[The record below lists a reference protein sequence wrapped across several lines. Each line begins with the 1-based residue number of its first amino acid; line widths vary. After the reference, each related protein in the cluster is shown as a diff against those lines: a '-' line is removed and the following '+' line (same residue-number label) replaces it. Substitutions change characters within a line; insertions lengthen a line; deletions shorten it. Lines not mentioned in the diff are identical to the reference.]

1 MIKLKVT
8 ITNRC
13 NYLRN
18 VPLPGN
24 QGRDIRP
31 GETITID
38 QAPGM
43 SGFFQSLSTIGYN
56 VSIEYTEADRKI
68 QHKFQTLKSKK
79 QAKFNQMKVA
89 EATNTDS
96 ANTTVSTAV
105 NTTSDPNSNI
115 IINQQPNTRKRIHDN
130 VISKASII
138 NTNADI
144 NAIDKII
151 GAPSKMVTNPAES
164 KPLESTKAKV
174 IDNIVDSEFSAGA
187 SSIKSSEVTEIVLKD
202 NVAVATS
209 EVKSSE
215 VKSSDLSVATSVN
228 TIETSN
234 KISDTIT
241 PVASDTSV
249 VSDKVTQSETSV
261 EKIDTIVS
269 NESVS
274 ANTVDS
280 IAQASNN
287 VEVQDNT
294 ISFEASNIKS
304 NVNSVKTRQEIIE
317 GCRKL
322 TVEQLRTMC
331 ELLEIRTS
339 SYNANTLANKI
350 DNSTS
355 KDSQIEDAYQAV
367 INK

>member
-1 MIKLKVT
+1 MKVT

-68 QHKFQTLKSKK
+68 QHKFKTLKSKK

-96 ANTTVSTAV
+96 TNTTVSTAV

-209 EVKSSE
+209 EVKSS
-215 VKSSDLSVATSVN
+215 DLSVATSVN

-241 PVASDTSV
+241 TVAIDTSI

-261 EKIDTIVS
+261 EKIDIIAS

-280 IAQASNN
+280 IVQASNN

-294 ISFEASNIKS
+294 ISSEASNIKS